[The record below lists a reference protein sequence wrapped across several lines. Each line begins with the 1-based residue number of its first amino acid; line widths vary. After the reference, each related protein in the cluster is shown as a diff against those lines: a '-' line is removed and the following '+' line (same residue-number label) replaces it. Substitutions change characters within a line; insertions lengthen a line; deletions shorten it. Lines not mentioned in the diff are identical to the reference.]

1 MLRRGIVLG
10 GYAWRLPIDRD
21 TSNLYLRQGWSS
33 SFDLFV
39 PEMSVA
45 QFALRLVAISRGC
58 DPTRMIL
65 CVWCLPLSSAMPKPI
80 VPCLGYSDARNRG
93 CRALLHREFALVH
106 VVLLIFNWA

>member
-65 CVWCLPLSSAMPKPI
+65 CVVSAAVK
-80 VPCLGYSDARNRG
+80 RNAKAH
-93 CRALLHREFALVH
+93 RALLG
-106 VVLLIFNWA
+106 IQ

>member
-65 CVWCLPLSSAMPKPI
+65 CGVCRCQAQCQSPSCLAWDTVMLAIAVVVRFCIMS
-80 VPCLGYSDARNRG
+80 
-93 CRALLHREFALVH
+93 LHSCTSF
-106 VVLLIFNWA
+106 F